1 MSPKASENLRKG
13 LEMML
18 DGQYKDGQ
26 GRKVVDASF
35 TDGLVKMIGFQP
47 NGVSQ
52 IQDATSTTQ
61 NLVAQNR
68 MVKQDFAA
76 DMAQAVYEKNFEAQ
90 KAVRDAV
97 REWNRKNPHS
107 PMTID
112 MAAVRRR
119 VMAMRSDKATRVAK
133 AAPKAIRADVKAQLS
148 QGVAN

>member
-1 MSPKASENLRKG
+1 
-13 LEMML
+13 MMI
-18 DGQYKDGQ
+18 DGQYKDAK
-26 GRKVVDASF
+26 GRKVVDATL

-47 NGVSQ
+47 NGIAQ
-52 IQDATSTTQ
+52 IQDATSTAQ

-68 MVKQDFAA
+68 MAKKDFAG
-76 DMAQAVYEKNFEAQ
+76 DMAEAVYEKDLEAQ
-90 KAVRDAV
+90 QAVRDAV

-133 AAPKAIRADVKAQLS
+133 AAPKAIRADVKAQLKEAA
-148 QGVAN
+148 AN